1 MTFIIAYLILKF
13 KHPEKPWMFP
23 WISGWRAILFT
34 IPPFSCSA
42 LMSILTLVYDVPYK
56 SVPRIN
62 TVTFS
67 VVIGI
72 GIILHVAL
80 VYLGRNKSIQAI
92 VTSGIELEEQSE
104 PVHQPNVHTSP
115 SEASLTSYSPLFST
129 V

>member
-13 KHPEKPWMFP
+13 KHPEKPWLFP
-23 WISGWRAILFT
+23 RINGWRAVLFT

-56 SVPRIN
+56 SVSRIN

-72 GIILHVAL
+72 GILLHVGL
-80 VYLGRNKSIQAI
+80 VYLGRSKRIQAI
-92 VTSGIELEEQSE
+92 VTSGIEMEE
-104 PVHQPNVHTSP
+104 PQPTAHRPNIQLSP
-115 SEASLTSYSPLFST
+115 SDASLTSYSPLFSS

>member
-67 VVIGI
+67 VVIGF
-72 GIILHVAL
+72 GIILHAAL
-80 VYLGRNKSIQAI
+80 LYFGRNKRIQAI
-92 VTSGIELEEQSE
+92 VTAGIELDDPKAPLHE
-104 PVHQPNVHTSP
+104 PNVHTSP
-115 SEASLTSYSPLFST
+115 SDASLTSSSPLFNA